1 MLRISLVMRSNRA
14 ITPIGAWRACCA
26 GVACFAWLAWQ
37 TAGAEDNAGL
47 YSEAQATRGEGL
59 YQQYCAVCHGTRLE
73 GNPAA
78 PLTGASFRSHW
89 EDGRHTLDDLYFI
102 IRSLMPNN
110 APGSLSKT
118 QYADVVAYL
127 LKVNGYPAG
136 VTELVPNGAVM
147 KGIALQPH

>member
-1 MLRISLVMRSNRA
+1 MPSICIPTRIGVLRAGCAVITSL
-14 ITPIGAWRACCA
+14 
-26 GVACFAWLAWQ
+26 AWLAWHGV
-37 TAGAEDNAGL
+37 GAEDNANGL
-47 YSEAQATRGEGL
+47 YSEAQAARGEGL
-59 YQQYCAVCHGTRLE
+59 YQQYCAVCHGPRLE

-78 PLTGASFRSHW
+78 PLTGAAFRSRW

-110 APGSLSKT
+110 APGSLSKA

-136 VTELVPNGAVM
+136 GTELVPSAAAM
-147 KGIALQPH
+147 KGVTLQPH

>member
-1 MLRISLVMRSNRA
+1 MHSSR
-14 ITPIGAWRACCA
+14 TPIRINVWPAAC
-26 GVACFAWLAWQ
+26 GVIACFAWLASQ
-37 TAGAEDNAGL
+37 VGAEDNANGI
-47 YSEAQATRGEGL
+47 YSDAQASRGENL
-59 YQQYCAVCHGTRLE
+59 YQQYCVACHGVRLE

-78 PLTGASFRSHW
+78 PLTGAQFRSRW

-110 APGSLSKT
+110 APGSLSKS

-136 VTELVPNGAVM
+136 AAELAPNAAAMKAVT
-147 KGIALQPH
+147 LQPH

>member
-1 MLRISLVMRSNRA
+1 MNVCRA
-14 ITPIGAWRACCA
+14 TCGAI
-26 GVACFAWLAWQ
+26 ACFAWLASY
-37 TAGAEDNAGL
+37 AGAEDNANGL
-47 YSEAQATRGEGL
+47 YSEAQALRGERL
-59 YQQYCAVCHGTRLE
+59 YQQYCAACHGVRLE

-78 PLTGASFRSHW
+78 PLTGTSFRSRW

-110 APGSLSKT
+110 APGSLSKA

-136 VTELVPNGAVM
+136 ATELDPNAAAM
-147 KGIALQPH
+147 KGTKLQPR